1 MSTWP
6 PLFASLPPF
15 QCCFIADIEDLQQD
29 MENINLP
36 DTRDSEK
43 IEMGLFEGG
52 RHLIAH
58 QISSFERFLGED
70 VQKLVEEEFK
80 EVEVLPSYGAAPGTP
95 HKKSTATSREPA
107 KPPGWRRAKLSFQQ
121 VQVFKPEW
129 ASQEGHV
136 KPLFPHEARI
146 RKLTYSAEV
155 KADVHVKV
163 YKPRELGQI
172 HKGKGK
178 QSTPLNVG
186 KGKQSM
192 PMDIGI
198 GEENLKQEDIDQDE
212 LVKSVSIGRIP
223 VMVQSS
229 YCQLHGL
236 SKQTS
241 LQRGHCHFD
250 VGGYFIIKGSEKVL
264 ITQEEQVRSPRC
276 IRLRDEKG
284 FQSRFLLA
292 SKGLSSRTSNV
303 MVNLKYHT
311 VEEKRSSYEQKT
323 PYLTVQLPFIKM
335 EINVVVMLRAL
346 GITTDKQLID
356 IIGLDLEDTQMF
368 DMVRPTLE
376 AAESDMLPWLWDAFK
391 EQLSQSS
398 EVIKTAALKLL
409 EGKLRSKTEET
420 PSQILQR
427 CLFPDIM
434 QDDRTKAMHL
444 GYMVAQVLACSLGR
458 RREDDIHCL
467 SKKRLD
473 LAGDLLLMELK
484 SKLFKFRRELQRGLQ
499 KALVKEGNIDLQK
512 HAVPFSLE
520 NAFLTGNWAQAPG
533 TLTPRQGGLVVP
545 LDREN
550 PLATI
555 SHLRQTELSANP
567 KARLRDARYPNLSY
581 IGRFCLVQSPD
592 GEKCGLVKS
601 LAFSSRV
608 SSGSPEKDVF
618 EVLKQLSAVCL
629 EDASLDNL
637 RNMSKVLLNGRWVA
651 VHENAR
657 GLARSMR
664 LMRRTMNLHHQV
676 EIAEDAS
683 QKEVRICCDSGRIL
697 RPLLILAEKSP
708 PQFRLELKR
717 KLGSSVNWNAEKLLE
732 AGIIEYVGPEEE
744 AGCMVAVDLE
754 DVKNNGSLKNF
765 THCEIHPAL
774 MFGVSAS
781 LIPFANHN
789 HTLRVLHQAQKH
801 CRQAIGFY
809 STCLQ
814 ARVDTS
820 GQNLLYPQKPLVG
833 TRFSRLL
840 ERSELANGQNAIVAV
855 CPYMGFNQED
865 SLVMNQSSI
874 DRGIFNSMHY
884 RCFSTLY
891 KQNEEV
897 MTKPAESDARRSNRP
912 YAAYSKLDSDGLPQV
927 GTNCFP
933 RDVVFGKV
941 SALQTNGLYEDRSI
955 DLKACEKGRVDRV
968 IVASDDAD
976 NTVARVF
983 LREKRAPVV
992 GDKFSSMHGQKG
1004 VVGLIVRDYD
1014 LPFTRQGITPDLI
1027 INPHAFPSRQT
1038 IGQLLESHFGKVS
1051 GIKGRFFDG
1060 TAYTHMPMENI
1071 THELHRLGFNQW
1083 GYEAMVNGQTGEM
1096 MDARIFIGPAF
1107 YQRLTKMAEDQL
1119 KYRRQG
1125 PTHPLT
1131 RQPVD
1136 DRKRHGGI
1144 RIGEME
1150 RDCLLGHGVA
1160 SNIQE
1165 RLFLLS
1171 DPYQVY
1177 VCQGCNRMATK
1188 DGNKHVRICRFCKTS
1203 KHIVCLDV
1211 PYACK
1216 LLYQELLSMGI
1227 CMRLKT
1233 ELD

>member
-1 MSTWP
+1 MEE
-6 PLFASLPPF
+6 L
-15 QCCFIADIEDLQQD
+15 QRDIE
-29 MENINLP
+29 NIHLSDCR
-36 DTRDSEK
+36 DTEK
-43 IEMGLFEGG
+43 IEEELFKGG
-52 RHLIAH
+52 RHLITH

-70 VQKLVEEEFK
+70 VQKLIEEEFK

-95 HKKSTATSREPA
+95 HKKSTASTGEPA
-107 KPPGWRRAKLSFQQ
+107 VPPGWRRAKLSFQQ
-121 VQVFKPEW
+121 IQILKPQW
-129 ASQEGHV
+129 TSQEGHA
-136 KPLFPHEARI
+136 KPLFPHEARL

-155 KADVHVKV
+155 KVDIHIKV
-163 YKPRELGQI
+163 CKPRETRQM
-172 HKGKGK
+172 HKAKGIIG
-178 QSTPLNVG
+178 N
-186 KGKQSM
+186 GKQSM
-192 PMDIGI
+192 PMSMGK
-198 GEENLKQEDIDQDE
+198 GKESMESFNLKQEDIDQDE

-223 VMVQSS
+223 IMVQSS
-229 YCQLHGL
+229 YCRLHGL
-236 SKQTS
+236 ARQAS

-264 ITQEEQVRSPRC
+264 ITQEEHVKSPRC

-284 FQSRFLLA
+284 FQSRFPLA
-292 SKGLSSRTSNV
+292 NKGLTTRTSNV
-303 MVNLKYHT
+303 MVSLKYHT
-311 VEEKRSSYEQKT
+311 AEEKQSSYEQKT
-323 PYLTVQLPFIKM
+323 PYLIVQIPFFKT
-335 EINVVVMLRAL
+335 EINAVVMLRAL
-346 GITTDKQLID
+346 GITTDEQLIN
-356 IIGLDLEDTQMF
+356 IIGLDFEDTQMF
-368 DMVRPTLE
+368 DMIRPTLE
-376 AAESDMLPWLWDAFK
+376 AAEREMLPWLWDAFK
-391 EQLSQSS
+391 EQRSQSS
-398 EVIKTAALKLL
+398 EDIKQAALELLGKKL
-409 EGKLRSKTEET
+409 KSKMEET
-420 PSQILQR
+420 PFEILER
-427 CLFPDIM
+427 CLFPDLM
-434 QDDRTKAMHL
+434 QHDRTKAMHL
-444 GYMVAQVLACSLGR
+444 GYMIAQVLACSLGR
-458 RREDDIHCL
+458 RREDDGHCL

-512 HAVPFSLE
+512 HVVPFSLE
-520 NAFLTGNWAQAPG
+520 NPFLTGNWAQAPG
-533 TLTPRQGGLVVP
+533 ITTPRSGGLVVP

-567 KARLRDARYPNLSY
+567 KARLRDARYPNMSY
-581 IGRFCLVQSPD
+581 IGRFCLAQSPD

-601 LAFSSRV
+601 LAFSSQV
-608 SSGSPEKDVF
+608 SSGSPEKDVI
-618 EVLKQLSAVCL
+618 EVLKELSVTCL
-629 EDASLDNL
+629 EDASLDTL
-637 RNMSKVLLNGRWVA
+637 RNMYKVLLNGRWIA

-657 GLARSMR
+657 GLARSIR

-676 EIAEDAS
+676 EVAEDVS
-683 QKEVRICCDSGRIL
+683 QKEIRICCDSGRIL
-697 RPLLILAEKSP
+697 RPLLILSEKLPS
-708 PQFRLELKR
+708 QIRLD
-717 KLGSSVNWNAEKLLE
+717 SCMNWNSEKLL
-732 AGIIEYVGPEEE
+732 GVGNIEYVGPEEE
-744 AGCMVAVDLE
+744 ACCMVAVDLE
-754 DVKNNGSLKNF
+754 DVKNNGSLKSF

-774 MFGVSAS
+774 MFGVSAT

-809 STCLQ
+809 STCLH

-820 GQNLLYPQKPLVG
+820 GQNLLYPQRPLVG
-833 TRFSRLL
+833 TRFLRLL
-840 ERSELANGQNAIVAV
+840 NRNELANGQNPIVAV

-874 DRGIFNSMHY
+874 DRGLFNSMHY
-884 RCFSTLY
+884 RCFSTFY

-897 MTKPAESDARRSNRP
+897 LTKPAESDARRSNRP
-912 YAAYSKLDSDGLPQV
+912 YSAYSKLDSDGLPQI

-933 RDVVFGKV
+933 RDVIFGKV
-941 SALQTNGLYEDRSI
+941 SAVQINGLYEDRSI
-955 DLKACEKGRVDRV
+955 DLKPCEKGRVDRV
-968 IVASDDAD
+968 IVAADDAD

-1004 VVGLIVRDYD
+1004 VVGLMVHDYD
-1014 LPFTRQGITPDLI
+1014 LPFTRQGIIPDLI

-1038 IGQLLESHFGKVS
+1038 VGQLLESHFGKVS
-1051 GIKGRFFDG
+1051 SIKGRFFDG
-1060 TAYTHMPMENI
+1060 TAYTHRPMEFI
-1071 THELHRLGFNQW
+1071 TNELHRLGYSQW
-1083 GYEAMVNGQTGEM
+1083 GCEAMVHGQTGEM

-1177 VCQGCNRMATK
+1177 VCQGCNTMVTK
-1188 DGNKHVRICRFCKTS
+1188 DGNKHIRICRFCKTS

-1227 CMRLKT
+1227 FMRLKT
-1233 ELD
+1233 ELN